1 MLRLRDYQRASL
13 DALRAAWAR
22 AEASAREGGG
32 EAEPPGHLV
41 VLPTGA
47 GKALVIAA
55 LAREALEKNPLARVA
70 IVTHSRELVA
80 QNFCELTN
88 HWPEAPAGVFSA
100 GLGRREAGAQV
111 LVCGIQSVADRLE
124 GIGPRDLVIVDEAH
138 LIPRAAETRYGRFLA
153 GLRALTPG
161 MRVAGFT
168 ATPYRLDSGRLDQ
181 GPGRLF
187 SGIAYEADTGDLIR
201 RGYLAPLVSKA
212 TLTQLDVTGVGRRGG
227 DYIPGELE
235 AAVNRAWITR
245 AAVAELA
252 EYGRDRRSWL
262 AFCAGLAH
270 AAAVRDAVR
279 AEGFSC
285 ETVDGGTGRRERDRI
300 VAAFRAGTIRCL
312 TSVGVLGTGFNAPEV
327 DLVALL
333 RPTRSTGLYV
343 QQVGRALRR
352 APGKADALILDY
364 AGLVRMHG
372 PVDAVTVRTAAEVRG
387 GAGGLRAKPCP
398 GCGALIA
405 LNASTCEACWT
416 EPETEREPGHEASAE
431 DALPILSDAVFGR
444 DPVPHGPAPD
454 GPAPDGP
461 APDGP
466 APDGPD
472 RAEDWRPVT
481 GWRLEAAADGL
492 DVVLTWADGACAD
505 GVWRVRLEPGG
516 SGYAREKAVL
526 WWRGLGGG
534 RDAPMDAAGFLDGAD
549 GLEPPAAIR
558 VRRGRLSEEI
568 ACRAAGG
575 RVVGDVRRLVGRA
588 A

>member
-13 DALRAAWAR
+13 DALSAAWAR
-22 AEASAREGGG
+22 GGSD
-32 EAEPPGHLV
+32 AAAPGHLI

-55 LAREALEKNPLARVA
+55 LARETLAHNPLARVA

-80 QNFCELTN
+80 QNFSELTGF
-88 HWPEAPAGVFSA
+88 WPEAPAGIFSA

-111 LVCGIQSVADRLE
+111 LVCGIQSVAGRIDAV
-124 GIGPRDLVIVDEAH
+124 GPRDLVIVDEAH
-138 LIPRAAETRYGRFLA
+138 LIPRAADTRYGRFLA

-168 ATPYRLDSGRLDQ
+168 ATPYRLDSGRLDE
-181 GPGRLF
+181 GANRLF
-187 SGIAYEADTGDLIR
+187 AGIAYEADTFELIR
-201 RGYLAPLVSKA
+201 RGFLAPLISKA
-212 TLTQLDVTGVGRRGG
+212 TLTQLDVSGVGRRAG
-227 DYIPGELE
+227 DYIPAELE
-235 AAVNRAWITR
+235 AAVNRDWITR

-252 EYGRDRRSWL
+252 EYGCGRRAWL

-270 AAAVRDAVR
+270 ADAVRDAVR
-279 AEGFSC
+279 AEGYSC
-285 ETVDGGTGRRERDRI
+285 ESVSGETPRRERDRI
-300 VAAFRAGTIRCL
+300 VTAFRAGQIRCL
-312 TSVGVLGTGFNAPEV
+312 TSVGVLGTGFNVPEV

-343 QQVGRALRR
+343 QQVGRALRC

-372 PVDAVTVRTAAEVRG
+372 PVDAVTVRSAAQVLG

-416 EPETEREPGHEASAE
+416 EPEVDAEAEAPHEAAADDE
-431 DALPILSDAVFGR
+431 LPILSADPGSPDAE
-444 DPVPHGPAPD
+444 PAGPAPAAETGWHETSRD
-454 GPAPDGP
+454 QTSRSGTPWYPVTALSLEAAPDGL
-461 APDGP
+461 DL
-466 APDGPD
+466 
-472 RAEDWRPVT
+472 VL
-481 GWRLEAAADGL
+481 GWQ
-492 DVVLTWADGACAD
+492 DGASEA
-505 GVWRVRLEPGG
+505 GWRVRLRPER
-516 SGYAREKAVL
+516 SGYEREKAVQ

-534 RDAPMDAAGFLDGAD
+534 RDAPMTATEFLARAES
-549 GLEPPAAIR
+549 LSRPAAIR
-558 VRRGRLSEEI
+558 IRPGRLSEQIE
-568 ACRAAGG
+568 CRARDG
-575 RVVGDVRRLVGRA
+575 RILGDVRRTSRHA

>member
-13 DALRAAWAR
+13 DALAAAWAR
-22 AEASAREGGG
+22 GG
-32 EAEPPGHLV
+32 EAGRLV

-47 GKALVIAA
+47 GKSLVIAA
-55 LAREALEKNPLARVA
+55 LARETLEQAPLARVA

-80 QNFCELTN
+80 QNFAELTR
-88 HWPEAPAGVFSA
+88 HWPEAPAGIFAA
-100 GLGRREAGAQV
+100 GLRRREAGAQV
-111 LVCGIQSVADRLE
+111 LVCSIQSVADRLDAV
-124 GIGPRDLVIVDEAH
+124 GPRDLVVVDEAH
-138 LIPRAAETRYGRFLA
+138 LIPRSAETRYGRFLA
-153 GLRALTPG
+153 GLSALAPS

-168 ATPYRLDSGRLDQ
+168 ATPYRLDSGRLDE

-187 SGIAYEADTGDLIR
+187 SGIAYEADTADLIR

-235 AAVNRAWITR
+235 AAVNRDWITK
-245 AAVAELA
+245 AAVAEMA
-252 EYGRDRRSWL
+252 EYGRQRRSWL

-285 ETVDGGTGRRERDRI
+285 ETVDGGTPRRERDRI
-300 VAAFRAGTIRCL
+300 VADFRAGRIRCL
-312 TSVGVLGTGFNAPEV
+312 ASVGVLGTGFNAPEV

-352 APGKADALILDY
+352 APGKHDALILDY

-372 PVDAVTVRTAAEVRG
+372 PVDAVTVRTAEAVRG

-405 LNASTCEACWT
+405 LNASTCEGCWT
-416 EPETEREPGHEASAE
+416 EPETEREPGHDAAAE
-431 DALPILSDAVFGR
+431 DELSILSEAALAPPRHGDEAWH
-444 DPVPHGPAPD
+444 PVA
-454 GPAPDGP
+454 
-461 APDGP
+461 
-466 APDGPD
+466 
-472 RAEDWRPVT
+472 
-481 GWRLEAAADGL
+481 GWRLEQANDGL
-492 DVVLTWADGACAD
+492 DVVLDFAG
-505 GVWRVRLEPGG
+505 GSWRVRLHPGG
-516 SGYAREKAVL
+516 RGYEREKAVL

-534 RDAPMDAAGFLDGAD
+534 REAPLDAAGFLDAAD
-549 GLEPPAAIR
+549 RLDAPVAVR
-558 VRRGRLSEEI
+558 VADKALSRELSCRGTDGRILTDTHRLAE
-568 ACRAAGG
+568 RAA
-575 RVVGDVRRLVGRA
+575 
-588 A
+588 

>member
-13 DALRAAWAR
+13 DALDAAWGR
-22 AEASAREGGG
+22 GG
-32 EAEPPGHLV
+32 ETGLLV

-55 LAREALEKNPLARVA
+55 LARETLAQNPLARVA

-80 QNFCELTN
+80 QNHAELLR
-88 HWPEAPAGVFSA
+88 HWPEAPAGIFSA

-111 LVCGIQSVADRLE
+111 LTCSIQSVADRLDAV
-124 GIGPRDLVIVDEAH
+124 GPRDLVIVDEAH

-153 GLRALTPG
+153 GLSALTPA

-168 ATPYRLDSGRLDQ
+168 ATPYRLDSGRLDE
-181 GPGRLF
+181 GEGRLF
-187 SGIAYEADTGDLIR
+187 TRIAYEAGTGDLIR
-201 RGYLAPLVSKA
+201 RGYLAPLMSKA

-227 DYIPGELE
+227 DYIPSELE
-235 AAVNRAWITR
+235 AAVNRDWITR
-245 AAVAELA
+245 AAVAEMV

-285 ETVDGGTGRRERDRI
+285 ETIEGGTPKRERDRL
-300 VAAFRAGTIRCL
+300 VAAFREGRIRCL
-312 TSVGVLGTGFNAPEV
+312 TSVGVLGTGFNAPGV

-343 QQVGRALRR
+343 QQVGRALRC
-352 APGKADALILDY
+352 APGKDDALILDY

-372 PVDAVTVRTAAEVRG
+372 PVDAVTIRTAIAVRA
-387 GAGGLRAKPCP
+387 GAGGVRAKPCP

-416 EPETEREPGHEASAE
+416 EPETEREPGHDAAAE
-431 DALPILSDAVFGR
+431 DELPILSEAAR
-444 DPVPHGPAPD
+444 RPEGPAPD
-454 GPAPDGP
+454 GAWHPLTA
-461 APDGP
+461 
-466 APDGPD
+466 
-472 RAEDWRPVT
+472 WH
-481 GWRLEAAADGL
+481 LEAAPDGL
-492 DVVLTWADGACAD
+492 DVVLAWTEPAAGEQS
-505 GVWRVRLEPGG
+505 WRVRLRPEGR
-516 SGYAREKAVL
+516 GYEREKAVL

-534 RDAPMDAAGFLDGAD
+534 RDAPMDAMEFLRAADDLPGLGAV
-549 GLEPPAAIR
+549 R
-558 VRRGRLSEEI
+558 VTAKALSREL
-568 ACRAAGG
+568 ACRAADG
-575 RVVGDVRRLVGRA
+575 RILGDVHRLADRA